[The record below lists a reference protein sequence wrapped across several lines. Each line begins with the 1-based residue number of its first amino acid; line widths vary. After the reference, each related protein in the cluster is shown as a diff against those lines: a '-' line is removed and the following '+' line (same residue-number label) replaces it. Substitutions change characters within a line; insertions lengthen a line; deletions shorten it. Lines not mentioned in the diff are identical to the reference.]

1 MSDDYGN
8 SISTG
13 DALAAAGTAYTAY
26 QSYQR
31 VAPFIKGASE
41 AASGAGL
48 GMTLGPA
55 AARAA
60 AGFGARLAVGAGAS
74 AAAGA
79 ASGVAAGA
87 AAGSVVPG
95 IGTVAGAAIGAIAP
109 LIIPHTPLAKPI
121 RAIPLIGN
129 ILSPKKAE
137 KKDEGISAVVCPEP
151 GSISATGA
159 SHGVTGPEYAASNRA
174 DYHAGRGFR
183 R

>member
-13 DALAAAGTAYTAY
+13 DALAAAGTAYAAY

-31 VAPFIKGASE
+31 VAPFVKGASE
-41 AASGAGL
+41 AISGASL
-48 GMTLGPA
+48 GATVGPA

-137 KKDEGISAVVCPEP
+137 KKDEGYVGGELAPETWIDLGNRRKSWCHWTGVRRFQP
-151 GSISATGA
+151 G
-159 SHGVTGPEYAASNRA
+159 
-174 DYHAGRGFR
+174 
-183 R
+183 